1 MPTSYL
7 YFPLVKP
14 QHLRKHGWQ
23 KHCTKL
29 ATQVVLVGQEGMAT
43 IIAAAVAAVVLQPQV
58 TRITVVVTMKC

>member
-29 ATQVVLVGQEGMAT
+29 ATQVVLVGQEGMITT
-43 IIAAAVAAVVLQPQV
+43 IAAAAAVALQLHV
-58 TRITVVVTMKC
+58 TRTMVVVTMNC